1 MELPGVGG
9 RGARELVF
17 NEDSVSVF
25 QDEKMSKVLFTHP
38 ANIHGMF
45 KKRQSPR

>member
-1 MELPGVGG
+1 MIKRRMELPGVGG

-25 QDEKMSKVLFTHP
+25 QDEKSS
-38 ANIHGMF
+38 ADGWG
-45 KKRQSPR
+45 